1 MKTRANNMMELMAHI
16 KAENLKTQAWVAED
30 PKNRWAGLYPEDEAH
45 WVERGITTLEALERD
60 ELATYI
66 YEGHKDA
73 FGVKGRHYNFEAMSL
88 QELKDEADYISRSV
102 KEQMALEADMEKE
115 AVDRFEKA
123 IAEYMAMG
131 AEDRETAI
139 RWVLQ
144 AEGLENEH
152 DPSYVCYSLGL
163 PYEMAKE
170 FEAHMVCAA

>member
-1 MKTRANNMMELMAHI
+1 MMELMAHI
-16 KAENLKTQAWVAED
+16 KAENAKTRAWVAED
-30 PKNRWAGLYPEDEAH
+30 PANRWSGLYPEDEAH

-73 FGVKGRHYNFEAMSL
+73 FGVKGRHYDFDAMSL
-88 QELKDEADYISRSV
+88 EDLRSEADYISRSV
-102 KEQMALEADMEKE
+102 KEQMELEARMEAE
-115 AVDRFEKA
+115 AVERFEKA
-123 IAEYMAMG
+123 IAEYQAMG

-144 AEGLENEH
+144 AEGLENEY

-170 FEAHMVCAA
+170 FEAHMNRAA

>member
-16 KAENLKTQAWVAED
+16 KAENAKTQAWVAED

-45 WVERGITTLEALERD
+45 WVERGITTVEALERD
-60 ELATYI
+60 NLATYI

-73 FGVKGRHYNFEAMSL
+73 FGVKGRHYDFEAMSTE
-88 QELKDEADYISRSV
+88 ELRAEADYISRSV
-102 KEQMALEADMEKE
+102 KEQMELEANMEKE
-115 AVDRFEKA
+115 AVARFEKA
-123 IAEYMAMG
+123 IAEYMQMG

-144 AEGLENEH
+144 AEGLENEY

-163 PYEMAKE
+163 PYEMAGE
-170 FEAHMVCAA
+170 FEAHMKSAA

>member
-1 MKTRANNMMELMAHI
+1 MMELMAHI
-16 KAENLKTQAWVAED
+16 KAENAKTRAWVAED

-66 YEGHKDA
+66 YEGHMDA
-73 FGVKGRHYNFEAMSL
+73 FGVKGRHYDFDAMSL
-88 QELKDEADYISRSV
+88 EDLRSEADYISRSV
-102 KEQMALEADMEKE
+102 KEQMELEARMEAE
-115 AVDRFEKA
+115 AVERFEKA
-123 IAEYMAMG
+123 IGEYQAMG

-144 AEGLENEH
+144 AEGLENEY

-170 FEAHMVCAA
+170 FEAHMNRAA